1 MSSAASIHTAVDDE
15 NHFAVAATDGDYE
28 AGRKSPQAKAAA
40 AATDEDLDR
49 RIAPSMS
56 NLAFGLLFFG
66 LNIAVFLAALDQTI
80 VAVALQAIATEFTA
94 QDQVA
99 WVATAYFLT
108 ATAFIPSYGQLAD
121 IFGRKPTF
129 LFAIVIFEVG
139 SALCG
144 AANSMP
150 MLIIARAIAGIGGGG
165 IFSLVLI
172 IIADIVKPKDRAQW
186 SGLIGASF
194 GIASVAGPLLG
205 GAFVDHV
212 SWRWVFYI
220 NLPVGGI
227 AVVAVLLFLNVSS
240 AKVENRMAAFASL
253 DWLGMFL
260 LLGAVICILVPL
272 QGGGTQYAWNSAVV
286 IALFVVGALVAAAF
300 VFVELRVAKNPIIP
314 PALVKDWKVVATM
327 STMFF
332 FSAPFFGFIFYVPQ
346 WYQVVLGES
355 ATSAGIRSLPLI
367 LSLVVLAITTG
378 AVSSATG
385 HAWPFVPLSAILF
398 ILSGVL
404 LPFLD
409 ESAPTWKQVLILLV
423 AGIGSGLGIQMIVLV
438 GQFTVAEDAL
448 AVVTS
453 ITTFFQTLGAVIG
466 LAVMS
471 VVFNSVLPTKVA
483 ANLAATNTT
492 LHFQVPGVDLE
503 SLYKS
508 ASLIRIAL
516 PESEWG
522 PVVHGYVETLQ
533 LVFYV
538 SIPFSALML
547 VSAFF
552 MRKEKLPSGREVT
565 VAF

>member
-1 MSSAASIHTAVDDE
+1 MSTAASIHTAVDDE
-15 NHFAVAATDGDYE
+15 NHITVATDSE
-28 AGRKSPQAKAAA
+28 AGPKSTQVTAA
-40 AATDEDLDR
+40 DVDLDR

-66 LNIAVFLAALDQTI
+66 LNIAVFLASLDQTI
-80 VAVALQAIATEFTA
+80 VAVALQAIASEFAA

-150 MLIIARAIAGIGGGG
+150 MLIIARGIAGIGGGG

-205 GAFVDHV
+205 GVFVDHV

-220 NLPVGGI
+220 NLPVGAI
-227 AVVAVLLFLNVSS
+227 AIVAVLFFLNVSS

-286 IALFVVGALVAAAF
+286 IALFAV
-300 VFVELRVAKNPIIP
+300 
-314 PALVKDWKVVATM
+314 DWRVVATM

-332 FSAPFFGFIFYVPQ
+332 FSAPFFGFVFYVPQ

-355 ATSAGIRSLPLI
+355 ATSAGIRSFPLI

-385 HAWPFVPLSAILF
+385 QAWPFVPLSAILF
-398 ILSGVL
+398 VLSGVL

-438 GQFTVAEDAL
+438 GQFTVTEDSL
-448 AVVTS
+448 AAVTS
-453 ITTFFQTLGAVIG
+453 TTTFFQSLGAVIG

-471 VVFNSVLPTKVA
+471 VVFNSVLPKKVA

-538 SIPFSALML
+538 SIPFSAMML
-547 VSAFF
+547 ASSFF
-552 MRKEKLPSGREVT
+552 MRKQRLPSGREVT